1 MKSFGIIATLLALA
15 SSIHA
20 DAAVRPKTAAPASDI
35 IELTLENFDT
45 VVATTPLILVEF
57 MVPWCHFC
65 QDLGPE
71 YKRSAKILKE
81 QGIPSAK
88 VDCTEQD
95 ELCAEHLLPSYPT
108 LKVFSNGRMAVYK
121 GPKKADSIVSYI
133 ENKEYLGSN
142 KARISSRRDSNTV

>member
-1 MKSFGIIATLLALA
+1 M
-15 SSIHA
+15 
-20 DAAVRPKTAAPASDI
+20 
-35 IELTLENFDT
+35 
-45 VVATTPLILVEF
+45 
-57 MVPWCHFC
+57 
-65 QDLGPE
+65 